1 MHAPSSRIM
10 AARERRAATHAVPP
24 TRRETHHTWQQQ
36 RLQQR
41 HPMTRACAGR
51 QEHARA

>member
-1 MHAPSSRIM
+1 MHAQSSRIM
-10 AARERRAATHAVPP
+10 AARERRATTHAVRP
-24 TRRETHHTWQQQ
+24 TRRETYRTWRQQ